1 MSEKF
6 YGHPRFYSL
15 LEELKT
21 LHSNKNHDYS
31 GETDPLRNLKQCQDA
46 GVEPWVGVIV
56 RLTDKM
62 DRAKSYAKK
71 REFKVG
77 SEGLIDTFKDM
88 ATYALLGIILFEEA
102 ERERVQLSN
111 VSGGTPS
118 TNSSLRI
125 SVTNGG
131 GTEADTPGDYR
142 PDPDLPRIPDDEA
155 ED

>member
-1 MSEKF
+1 MREKL
-6 YGHPRFYSL
+6 YGHSRFYSL

-31 GETDPLRNLKQCQDA
+31 GEDDPLRNLKQCKDA

-102 ERERVQLSN
+102 KQSKVQSSDARLVERHADRQAAEGAPL
-111 VSGGTPS
+111 GG
-118 TNSSLRI
+118 L
-125 SVTNGG
+125 
-131 GTEADTPGDYR
+131 DTR
-142 PDPDLPRIPDDEA
+142 PDPALSRIA
-155 ED
+155 EPED